1 MSDIPTLFDRY
12 GWAYE
17 TVDVNLWCST
27 FFTENEE
34 EFDLYVLEF
43 EDWVHFAVTPFL
55 PPVPAA
61 QAARLHTAMLRL
73 NQQLCA
79 VRFALDA
86 DGDVSLIADAP
97 ASQLTEALFATIVEA
112 IVFYTERLS
121 GELRRLANEPA
132 YASPLIQ
139 D

>member
-1 MSDIPTLFDRY
+1 MTDIAVLFDHY

-17 TVDVNLWCST
+17 TPEDNLWRST

-34 EFDLYVLEF
+34 EFDLYVMLV

-55 PPVPAA
+55 PTIPPA
-61 QAARLHTAMLRL
+61 QAPRLHTVLLKL
-73 NQQLCA
+73 NQQMRI

-86 DGDVSLIADAP
+86 DGDASLIADAP
-97 ASQLTEALFATIVEA
+97 VQLLGDVYFAQIVEA
-112 IVFYTERLS
+112 FVFYTERLS
-121 GELRRLANEPA
+121 GELRRLATDGA
-132 YASPLIQ
+132 DASPLIQ